1 MEQMHETE
9 EGRAV
14 GLTYFKERGFINK
27 TLEKFQLGYAPDGG
41 DKLRVAAM
49 QAGFSE
55 DRLKTLG
62 LLTQNGRDMYRN
74 RAVFPIHNLSN
85 KVIAFGAR
93 ALKSGPR
100 EPKYINSPE
109 SSVYSKR
116 KVLYGLH
123 LAKNSIRKEDQCYLV
138 EGYTDVISLVQA
150 GIDNV
155 VSSSGTALTQD
166 QVRMIRRFTHNIT
179 VIYDGDAAGIQAA
192 IRGLD
197 LLLEE
202 DMYVRLV
209 MLPAEDDPDSLV
221 RRLGRDAFLEFLK
234 SETKDFILFKTG
246 LLTED
251 SKNDPVKRSI
261 MVREIVQSISLIPD
275 PIRRATYLKE
285 CSSLLAMDE
294 RVLVQ
299 ETAKAIKANLKR
311 RNLNRE
317 STSSGNTADH
327 LSVLTETRDA
337 PSQRRT
343 EVAAVDAYQERNIVQ
358 LLIQSGAQLAD
369 PENNLTVVQYVVE
382 NIRDVLDK
390 FDNDLYGRIVNKF
403 ADAWKEGRILRQ
415 EELRSDPDQEIAD
428 LALEIVA
435 ERDDYSENWLN
446 SRNLPLLSQRPPEEN
461 YGLDSM
467 LTVLRFKEFKI
478 QKHIDA
484 NKVLIQQFE
493 KEKNAEALNLHLKM
507 HKELSRMKQELTTA
521 MNSVGIRL

>member
-1 MEQMHETE
+1 
-9 EGRAV
+9 
-14 GLTYFKERGFINK
+14 
-27 TLEKFQLGYAPDGG
+27 
-41 DKLRVAAM
+41 
-49 QAGFSE
+49 
-55 DRLKTLG
+55 
-62 LLTQNGRDMYRN
+62 
-74 RAVFPIHNLSN
+74 
-85 KVIAFGAR
+85 
-93 ALKSGPR
+93 
-100 EPKYINSPE
+100 
-109 SSVYSKR
+109 
-116 KVLYGLH
+116 
-123 LAKNSIRKEDQCYLV
+123 
-138 EGYTDVISLVQA
+138 
-150 GIDNV
+150 
-155 VSSSGTALTQD
+155 
-166 QVRMIRRFTHNIT
+166 
-179 VIYDGDAAGIQAA
+179 
-192 IRGLD
+192 
-197 LLLEE
+197 
-202 DMYVRLV
+202 
-209 MLPAEDDPDSLV
+209 
-221 RRLGRDAFLEFLK
+221 
-234 SETKDFILFKTG
+234 
-246 LLTED
+246 
-251 SKNDPVKRSI
+251 
-261 MVREIVQSISLIPD
+261 
-275 PIRRATYLKE
+275 
-285 CSSLLAMDE
+285 
-294 RVLVQ
+294 
-299 ETAKAIKANLKR
+299 
-311 RNLNRE
+311 
-317 STSSGNTADH
+317 
-327 LSVLTETRDA
+327 VLTETRDA

>member
-1 MEQMHETE
+1 
-9 EGRAV
+9 
-14 GLTYFKERGFINK
+14 
-27 TLEKFQLGYAPDGG
+27 
-41 DKLRVAAM
+41 
-49 QAGFSE
+49 
-55 DRLKTLG
+55 
-62 LLTQNGRDMYRN
+62 
-74 RAVFPIHNLSN
+74 
-85 KVIAFGAR
+85 
-93 ALKSGPR
+93 
-100 EPKYINSPE
+100 
-109 SSVYSKR
+109 
-116 KVLYGLH
+116 
-123 LAKNSIRKEDQCYLV
+123 V

-507 HKELSRMKQELTTA
+507 PKELSRMKQELTTA